1 MREAVQLGAA
11 EVVVLEAADVTV
23 DWAKAAGIS
32 DRAAEAQKE

>member
-1 MREAVQLGAA
+1 MREAVQLGA